1 MRQSSLALLATGL
14 LFVAS
19 QASAE
24 LPSADKSFAM
34 KAAQGGLAEV
44 QDGQLA
50 ARKGGSPQVKQ
61 FGQRMVT
68 DHTQANDELQQIA
81 QQENLTLPTKPG
93 TTQLAENR
101 RLSGLTGGA
110 FDSEY
115 ASYETR
121 DHQQDVAEFRREAQ
135 SGKHPALKAFAQKYL
150 PILRQHL
157 QMAQA
162 LSTPR

>member
-1 MRQSSLALLATGL
+1 MRQSSLAVLATGL
-14 LFVAS
+14 LLVAS
-19 QASAE
+19 QASAA

-81 QQENLTLPTKPG
+81 QQ
-93 TTQLAENR
+93 
-101 RLSGLTGGA
+101 
-110 FDSEY
+110 
-115 ASYETR
+115 
-121 DHQQDVAEFRREAQ
+121 
-135 SGKHPALKAFAQKYL
+135 
-150 PILRQHL
+150 
-157 QMAQA
+157 
-162 LSTPR
+162 

>member
-1 MRQSSLALLATGL
+1 
-14 LFVAS
+14 
-19 QASAE
+19 
-24 LPSADKSFAM
+24 M

-50 ARKGGSPQVKQ
+50 SQKGGSPRVKQ

-68 DHTQANDELQQIA
+68 DHSQSNDELQQIA
-81 QQENLTLPTKPG
+81 QQADLTLPSKPSAS
-93 TTQLAENR
+93 QLAESR
-101 RLSGLTGGA
+101 RLNGLTGAA

-115 ASYETR
+115 VRYETR
-121 DHQQDVAEFRREAQ
+121 DHQQDVAEFQREAQ
-135 SGKHPALKAFAQKYL
+135 SGKDPALKAFAQKYL

-162 LSTPR
+162 LSAGR